1 MAFDQT
7 RHKQTTVQVNELGRW
22 TSPHSDLFI
31 RANGSDT
38 MIHHSNRGGSNNL
51 RIHTG
56 HNATEQNG
64 IGFGIPGVITF
75 A

>member
-1 MAFDQT
+1 
-7 RHKQTTVQVNELGRW
+7 L
-22 TSPHSDLFI
+22 DLFI

-38 MIHHSNRGGSNNL
+38 MIQHSNRGGSNNL